1 MIEAAQF
8 SHSLFVEAAQL
19 LGAVAGRYGLVAPG
33 FRSPPRVVGVQ
44 RTIRRRPGG
53 GVVAVAIKG
62 RPLAAVLADM
72 IDGVVVLNNLTHPES
87 DTVRAALWAE
97 VSPLLNTHHSGAVST
112 AQRVA

>member
-19 LGAVAGRYGLVAPG
+19 LGAVAGRYGLIAPG

-87 DTVRAALWAE
+87 DTVRSALWTE
-97 VSPLLNTHHSGAVST
+97 VSPLLQSPHSGVT
-112 AQRVA
+112 PPAQRVA